1 MMWTLMLVVA
11 YGLVVIGVSYATRH
25 HKSPDDYLMGGRRA
39 SSPYVGAALFTLVGG
54 GELIA
59 LTALAFVYGW
69 GGLALFVGYAL
80 AFVFLAVL
88 ARRIRARSDVA
99 TFLSLP
105 DYVHETFGQTAGH
118 LVFIISFCA
127 FSALLLIQ
135 FTAGGQILQP
145 LLGFNYTTCVLITAG
160 IAATYLV
167 IGGFRTVLATD
178 MIQGVSRL
186 LLMPLILWA
195 ITSGVRHGFHPYA
208 AQPLPLWI
216 WASFIVTG
224 FFTAASSADVWQRI
238 YAARSER
245 AASGGLLLGAIALMT
260 FGAMLVGLGILAKV
274 GALTT
279 VSDNAFVATLS
290 SGLPAWA
297 MYLAIVLVLS
307 TIMGTADTEIF
318 LLAGMLGRER
328 IRVQGVRDTGE
339 VLRRQSLAIS
349 RVLVVAIAV
358 TAAALSLVFR
368 ELIDIYTWLLSAI
381 LIISPIIVGSLFIKA
396 APRLGV
402 ASILLNAALFIGLAL
417 RGILTPENAYLIV
430 VPGFLLY
437 LVAIFR
443 TRVVNNS
450 N

>member
-1 MMWTLMLVVA
+1 MTGTFILILG
-11 YGLVVIGVSYATRH
+11 YGLVVLAVSYLTRK
-25 HKSPDDYLMGGRRA
+25 HKSADDYLMGGRRA

-88 ARRIRARSDVA
+88 APRIRAKSDVA
-99 TFLSLP
+99 TYLSLP

-118 LVFIISFCA
+118 LVFIVSFCA

-145 LLGFNYTTCVLITAG
+145 LLGFDYPTCVLITAA

-178 MIQGVSRL
+178 MIQGVARL

-195 ITSGVRHGFHPYA
+195 ITAGAKHGLQPYSV
-208 AQPLPLWI
+208 QSLPLLVWV
-216 WASFIVTG
+216 SLTVTG

-238 YAARSER
+238 YAARSEA
-245 AASGGLLLGAIALMT
+245 AASAGLLLGAVALMI
-260 FGAMLVGLGILAKV
+260 FGAMLAGLGIFAQAA
-274 GALTT
+274 ALTN
-279 VSDNAFVATLS
+279 VPDNAFVAALS

-297 MYLAIVLVLS
+297 TYLAVVLVLS

-328 IRVQGVRDTGE
+328 IRVSGVRDTGE
-339 VLRRQSLAIS
+339 VLRRQSITVS
-349 RVLVVAIAV
+349 RLLVVVIAG

-368 ELIDIYTWLLSAI
+368 ELLSIYTWLLSAI
-381 LIISPIIVGSLFIKA
+381 LVISPIIVGSLFVKTA
-396 APRLGV
+396 SNLGV
-402 ASILLNAALFIGLAL
+402 TSILLNGVLFIGLAFS
-417 RGILTPENAYLIV
+417 GILTPENAYLIV
-430 VPGFLLY
+430 LPGFLLY
-437 LVAIFR
+437 SVAIFR
-443 TRVVNNS
+443 TRIMR
-450 N
+450 